1 MSDYVSMTAFA
12 VAYDN
17 VDDAEANYKA
27 VKDLYYDLSLTD
39 IYGAAVR
46 FSIIPGRIERL
57 RYHAAPQTA
66 SADWR
71 IK

>member
-17 VDDAEANYKA
+17 VDDAEADYKA
-27 VKDLYYDLSLTD
+27 VKGLHYDLSLTD
-39 IYGAAVR
+39 TYDAAVR
-46 FSIIPGRIERL
+46 FSTIPGRIERL
-57 RYHAAPQTA
+57 RYHAAPQPA